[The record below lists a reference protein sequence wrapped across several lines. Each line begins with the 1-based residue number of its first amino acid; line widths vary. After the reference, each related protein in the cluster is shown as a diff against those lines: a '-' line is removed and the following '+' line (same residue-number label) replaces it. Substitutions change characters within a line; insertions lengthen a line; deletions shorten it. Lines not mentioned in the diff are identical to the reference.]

1 MKLLVILLLFFVSL
15 YANTSEKQTV
25 NKAELKVT
33 QEIDEETGVILVC
46 VNSLAFITSDAVE
59 APYTQ
64 VIGLSGRP
72 LTCSEL
78 KNKDR

>member
-1 MKLLVILLLFFVSL
+1 MKLLVTLLFLAGAL
-15 YANTSEKQTV
+15 YANTPEKQTV
-25 NKAELKVT
+25 KAELKVT

-46 VNSLAFITSDAVE
+46 LNGLAFITSDAVE

-64 VIGLSGRP
+64 VIGLTGRP